1 MVFIKFDIYKKMVN
15 FVNKIKY
22 WIKGGWELG
31 EWDYLYYII
40 IKLVIECFRIIM
52 KRVL

>member
-22 WIKGGWELG
+22 WIKGDWELG
-31 EWDYLYYII
+31 VMGLFVLYNNKISY
-40 IKLVIECFRIIM
+40 
-52 KRVL
+52 